1 MAAISMMDAW
11 RRNDAKIAADAIAL
25 WKRLDALPA
34 NLDPAVRAKE
44 LCAAA
49 YLGRELIGVST
60 MVLETLPQVRCRLGF
75 FRCLVAPEHRQQGL
89 ARKLG
94 IHSRALLAQWSED
107 NPREKVLGMATIVAP
122 RLGAQAEQVPPPST
136 QNLAQCG
143 WHSLTAPWSNM
154 PPSARAASA
163 SVVPISKAGS

>member
-1 MAAISMMDAW
+1 MAAISIVDAW
-11 RRNDAKIAADAIAL
+11 QRNDARIAADAIDL

-60 MVLETLPQVRCRLGF
+60 MVLETLPQLRCRLGF

-107 NPREKVLGMATIVAP
+107 NPREKVLGMATIVESPALDAFSKIP
-122 RLGAQAEQVPPPST
+122 I
-136 QNLAQCG
+136 
-143 WHSLTAPWSNM
+143 W
-154 PPSARAASA
+154 PSAPGLNGLALVGYTRAGRQIRVWWFEHARLD
-163 SVVPISKAGS
+163 